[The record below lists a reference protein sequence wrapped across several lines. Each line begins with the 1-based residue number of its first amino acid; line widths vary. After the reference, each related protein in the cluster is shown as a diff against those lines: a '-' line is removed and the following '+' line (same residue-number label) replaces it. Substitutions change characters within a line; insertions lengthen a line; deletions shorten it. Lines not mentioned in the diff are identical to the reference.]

1 VNEFAKTGVFLGG
14 AVLLAALATLT
25 GPRSQ
30 PHALFV
36 DEGTKFFEA
45 FTDPDAVSE
54 LSVVQFDEA
63 SSRILPFSC
72 KRDDKG
78 MWVIPSHGFYP
89 ADATSRMSKAATMFD
104 RPHQAAR
111 RR

>member
-1 VNEFAKTGVFLGG
+1 MNEFAKTGVFLGG

-45 FTDPDAVSE
+45 FTEVGGGLEVALACHFRVATKDMTYVS
-54 LSVVQFDEA
+54 
-63 SSRILPFSC
+63 
-72 KRDDKG
+72 
-78 MWVIPSHGFYP
+78 
-89 ADATSRMSKAATMFD
+89 
-104 RPHQAAR
+104 
-111 RR
+111 